1 MNVEE
6 EIRSRD
12 VDDSVNKEQQQDVT
26 STKTRAET
34 SKANGNKERRD
45 YGRPTLNVRRRV
57 RALSTPVGVG
67 AGLLF
72 FGPIQQKDKQQA
84 PAKPKKQDQDD
95 WGIPAEIVV
104 GEQVYKIRISNQ
116 SLKDL
121 QDRKGN
127 CHDYHG
133 FPLKKNGQPLINIMA
148 CIDDDGDDD
157 DDDDDDNNE
166 EWRNEAYRD
175 VMVNKLQG
183 YVR

>member
-6 EIRSRD
+6 EKRSRD
-12 VDDSVNKEQQQDVT
+12 VGDSVNKEQQQDGT
-26 STKTRAET
+26 SKKTRAET
-34 SKANGNKERRD
+34 SKANGNKEGRD

-72 FGPIQQKDKQQA
+72 FGQQKGKDKKQQQ
-84 PAKPKKQDQDD
+84 PPSKPTKQDQDD
-95 WGIPAEIVV
+95 WGVPAEIVV
-104 GEQVYKIRISNQ
+104 GEHVYKIRISNQ
-116 SLKDL
+116 SLTDL

-148 CIDDDGDDD
+148 CVVVDDD
-157 DDDDDDNNE
+157 DE
-166 EWRNEAYRD
+166 RRNEAYPD
-175 VMVNKLQG
+175 EMVNILQG